1 RPSSAIQTPSAPR
14 LILDESGPDPNQAAA
29 IDSMLFLRDPF
40 PVVNAA
46 NVLNQGTD
54 RNTRLIIF
62 VTNLQLAA
70 GETASSVVVSLLGSN
85 NQSYELAAEDVRAVP
100 NFNFTQ
106 VVFRLPDNLAPGT
119 CTIKVKAHAQA
130 SNSGTIRIKS

>member
-1 RPSSAIQTPSAPR
+1 